1 MKHSWIG
8 RNVRL
13 PLNII
18 LIKSYKELNVKTLKE
33 TTAFSEGL
41 K

>member
-1 MKHSWIG
+1 MKYFWIG

-13 PLNII
+13 SLNVI
-18 LIKSYKELNVKTLKE
+18 LIRSYEELIVKTLKE
-33 TTAFSEGL
+33 TTVFSEGL